1 MADNEIIEKLKKYTH
16 ENPKEEKDVVYLIV
30 QIGKIIE
37 RNDDA
42 QNFPVLWFYRN
53 WVVHYQLTRRA
64 ADGRMELLDKLNV
77 AIGSVITGKNNEILQ
92 RLEEAISLKSLHKEI
107 ASFFQ
112 SYNLEKQGVDYLEWF
127 KKFDA
132 LLISILV
139 DLPLIPPPDGGYAFI
154 EFRFKRS
161 NADASDA
168 EFEVKMPNNKS
179 IGGRV
184 VVKVTGKLRTYK

>member
-1 MADNEIIEKLKKYTH
+1 MANDEIVEKLKKYTYDY
-16 ENPKEEKDVVYLIV
+16 PKEEEDIVYLIV
-30 QIGKIIE
+30 QIGKIVE
-37 RNDDA
+37 RNEDE

-53 WVVHYQLTRRA
+53 WVVHYQLDRKG
-64 ADGRMELLDKLNV
+64 ADGRTEMLDKLNV
-77 AIGSVITGKNNEILQ
+77 AIMSVITGKGDEILQ

-107 ASFFQ
+107 ASLFQ
-112 SYNLEKQGVDYLEWF
+112 SYGLEKQGVDYIDWF

-139 DLPLIPPPDGGYAFI
+139 DLSLVPPKDGSYAFT

-161 NADASDA
+161 NADDSDA
-168 EFEVKMPNNKS
+168 EFEVKMLNNKS